1 MVRETLS
8 QILRE
13 ASREAK
19 QAFREADAPIREARP
34 ASATITRRRLLGTAL
49 AAGSLAAI
57 CPTRRAMSQ
66 ASGEFSLPSL
76 PYPEDALAPVI
87 SATTIG
93 FHYGKHHR
101 AYVDNL
107 NKAVAGTEF
116 ASRSLDD
123 IVKAT
128 ANDPARVTI
137 FNNAAQD
144 WNHTFY
150 WNSMRPNGGGIPTGM
165 IADHIKD
172 SFGDYAKFRQ
182 QFATAAVTQFGSGWA
197 WLVQDRDKKL
207 RVVKTANADT
217 PMAQGIT
224 CLLTCDVWEHA
235 YYLDYQNRRP
245 DYVNAWL
252 DKLVNWDF
260 VAQHLAA

>member
-1 MVRETLS
+1 MVRGTLS
-8 QILRE
+8 RILKEAGRE
-13 ASREAK
+13 SEL
-19 QAFREADAPIREARP
+19 AFREADAPRTTARS
-34 ASATITRRRLLGTAL
+34 ASATITRRRLIGAAL
-49 AAGSLAAI
+49 TAGSLAAI
-57 CPTRRAMSQ
+57 GHTRPALSQ
-66 ASGEFSLPSL
+66 ASGPFSLPPL
-76 PYPEDALAPVI
+76 PYPEEALAPVI

-107 NKAVAGTEF
+107 NKAVAGTEL
-116 ASRSLDD
+116 AGKSLDD

-128 ANDPARVTI
+128 AGDPARVGV

-150 WNSMRPNGGGIPTGM
+150 WNSMRPNGGGVPTGT

-182 QFATAAVTQFGSGWA
+182 EFATAAVTQFGSGWA
-197 WLVQDRDKKL
+197 WLVQDQDKKL
-207 RVVKTANADT
+207 KLVTTANADT

-252 DKLVNWDF
+252 DNLVNWDF
-260 VAQHLAA
+260 AARQLAA

>member
-1 MVRETLS
+1 MVS
-8 QILRE
+8 DV
-13 ASREAK
+13 K
-19 QAFREADAPIREARP
+19 GVM
-34 ASATITRRRLLGTAL
+34 TRRRLIGTAL
-49 AAGSLAAI
+49 AAGAFTCVFPA
-57 CPTRRAMSQ
+57 RRGFSQ
-66 ASGEFSLPSL
+66 AAGPFSLPPL

-87 SATTIG
+87 SSTTIG

-107 NKAVAGTEF
+107 NKAVGDTDLAGK
-116 ASRSLDD
+116 SLEDV
-123 IVKAT
+123 VKAT
-128 ANDPARVTI
+128 VSDPGRVAV

-150 WNSMRPNGGGIPTGM
+150 WNSMRPGGGGAPTGP
-165 IADHIKD
+165 IADHVKD

-182 QFATAAVTQFGSGWA
+182 EFATAAVTQFGSGWA
-197 WLVQDRDKKL
+197 WLVQDQDKKL
-207 RVVKTANADT
+207 KVVKTANADT
-217 PMAQGIT
+217 PMAHGIT

-245 DYVNAWL
+245 DYVNGWL

-260 VAQHLAA
+260 AARQLAT